1 MNQHRVVTRDEW
13 LAARKQLLIKE
24 KALTRAQDALSA
36 ERRRLPMVKVDKS
49 YVFDTQSGR
58 QTLSDLFDGRSQLV
72 VYHFMMGPD
81 WTEGCASCSLLAD
94 HIDGS
99 VVHLAH
105 RDVTLAVV
113 SRAPLANIAAF
124 KRRMGWKFQWVSS
137 HGSDFNHDYHV
148 SFTDEELTNGTADYN
163 FAPMVHPID
172 EAPGL
177 SVFFKNATGE
187 VFHTYSTYARGGE
200 AFIGAYHY
208 LDHVPKGRDE
218 DGLAFTMSWV
228 RHHDRYDANY
238 RIDPTRSYVPP
249 ARVRRCCAEH
259 VEAQAR
265 GQLLASQ

>member
-49 YVFDTQSGR
+49 YVFDTPSGR
-58 QTLSDLFDGRSQLV
+58 QTLSDLFDRRSQLV

-113 SRAPLANIAAF
+113 SRAPLANIDAF

-148 SFTDEELTNGTADYN
+148 SFTEEELTNGTADYN

-238 RIDPTRSYVPP
+238 EIDPARSYVPP
-249 ARVRRCCAEH
+249 ARVRNCCAEH
-259 VEAQAR
+259 VEAQAG